1 MSTFLIAAILA
12 VSPASQGA
20 EDPTAL
26 ADRLL
31 TKGEE
36 LFNARDAAGL
46 AATYAD
52 DARIELFLRQQSGGW
67 DVKSY
72 EGAEEIR
79 SNYANLF
86 NNEGSINARNVVE
99 YARLVG
105 DDLLVIAGTFE
116 PDLASGLLIQFE
128 QLRVRDRD
136 GRWLIRRLQLVPIP
150 R

>member
-1 MSTFLIAAILA
+1 MSTLLITAILA
-12 VSPASQGA
+12 ISPAPQGA

-26 ADRLL
+26 ARRLL

-52 DARIELFLRQQSGGW
+52 DARIELFLRQEGGGW

-72 EGAEEIR
+72 EGNEEIR

-128 QLRVRDRD
+128 QVRIRDRD